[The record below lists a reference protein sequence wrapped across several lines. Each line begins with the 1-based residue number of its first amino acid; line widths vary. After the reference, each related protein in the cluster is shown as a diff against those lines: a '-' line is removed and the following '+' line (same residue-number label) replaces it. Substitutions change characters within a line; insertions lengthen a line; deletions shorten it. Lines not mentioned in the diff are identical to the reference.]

1 MMDFAD
7 SPRRGDRD
15 GRGKLSETALKTFSE
30 WYLKVTLGQISFSAK
45 LFDLGELDQ
54 RYRRPVAETIDDIA
68 SAGTDLRRYF
78 GTAP

>member
-30 WYLKVTLGQISFSAK
+30 WYLKVTLGQIAFRQNSSILANWISGIVVLLQK
-45 LFDLGELDQ
+45 PSMTSE
-54 RYRRPVAETIDDIA
+54 RRN
-68 SAGTDLRRYF
+68 
-78 GTAP
+78 